1 MIEKYKVELDS
12 KRHPFL
18 VRERGYRYDNV
29 KMDAPEKIVDMVN
42 ECFNLCNMAEEH
54 VYMVALNSAAVV
66 TGVFEVSHGVVNYAL
81 INPREL
87 YLRAVILGA
96 VGIVVI
102 HNHPSGDIHP
112 SKEDRAACMR
122 IRDAGDIMGI
132 ALYDFIII
140 GHGCYLSFHEESMLS
155 EKTVT

>member
-66 TGVFEVSHGVVNYAL
+66 TGVFEV
-81 INPREL
+81 
-87 YLRAVILGA
+87 
-96 VGIVVI
+96 
-102 HNHPSGDIHP
+102 
-112 SKEDRAACMR
+112 
-122 IRDAGDIMGI
+122 
-132 ALYDFIII
+132 
-140 GHGCYLSFHEESMLS
+140 
-155 EKTVT
+155 